1 MWDIVIVITMQFNR
15 NTPEQFSYLKTCR
28 STHICMRKVSVLKS
42 SKIIKKVIIINST
55 INTGIT
61 RDQSPVLIILRESES
76 IIKTSVQE
84 WELCSHRHAHH
95 QHSPAGK
102 SLLYYSLRVA
112 EATQLICLGSSRS
125 LEDTC
130 GAEKHLD

>member
-28 STHICMRKVSVLKS
+28 STHICMGKVSELKS
-42 SKIIKKVIIINST
+42 SKIIKNVIIINST

-76 IIKTSVQE
+76 IIKTSM
-84 WELCSHRHAHH
+84 
-95 QHSPAGK
+95 
-102 SLLYYSLRVA
+102 
-112 EATQLICLGSSRS
+112 
-125 LEDTC
+125 
-130 GAEKHLD
+130 